1 MNIRQLEAFRAVM
14 ISGSTVGAAKLLRMS
29 QPGVSRLLGQL
40 EASLALTLFD
50 RSTGR
55 LLPTVEANLLHSE
68 VERTFTSVERIRELA
83 RDIQAAGMGELSIA
97 TLPMLALGFL
107 PDAVAEFNLTHPRT
121 RISLN
126 VRLSPHVAEMVAAQQ
141 VDFGFAEYPYEASD
155 FGRPGVEVDEFCAA
169 RLVLAVPE
177 GHRLAGAALARP
189 EDIEG
194 ERYIS
199 LNRSTVTRLV
209 VDRLF
214 ERARV
219 ERQMILDSQIS
230 AVVASFVARGL
241 GVGLVDPF
249 TAADFAGRGV
259 VAVPFEPAIAM
270 RIGLLQPTHKARTR
284 IASEFVSLLRRRKRE
299 LLAESV

>member
-14 ISGSTVGAAKLLRMS
+14 ISGSTVGAARLLRMS

-68 VERTFTSVERIRELA
+68 VERTFISVEKIRELA

-107 PDAVAEFNLTHPRT
+107 PDAVAEFNAAHPRT
-121 RISLN
+121 RISVN

-141 VDFGFAEYPYEASD
+141 VDLGFAEYPYESAD
-155 FGRPGVEVDEFCAA
+155 FGRPGVEVDEFCTA
-169 RLVLAVPE
+169 RLVLAVPV
-177 GHRLAGAALARP
+177 GHRLAGAAAARP

-199 LNRSTVTRLV
+199 LNRSTITRLV